1 MSGPTPGA
9 APAAASPALAPHLAG
24 LLDGLPSGEPL
35 DRELIGLAATAGL
48 SSSARVLDPACGRG
62 GAALALAEAL
72 GCHVDG
78 VDEAP
83 DLVAAAE
90 GEALRRGLPC
100 RFRTGAPPE
109 ALEMAAGHP
118 RDAVLWLGMGWALG
132 DPAATVAAL
141 RAAVRPD
148 GLLLVEDAVLRDGA
162 AAPAG
167 EPRLGRREAL
177 AALAAHGDEVVAER
191 PADDAAVRSANR
203 RDLATL
209 RERAAAL
216 GAREPALAPA
226 LEAWLAAQ
234 EERVAALERSLRTV
248 AWVLRRRGG

>member
-1 MSGPTPGA
+1 MIDPTAGA
-9 APAAASPALAPHLAG
+9 APAEALPDLGAHLPG

-35 DRELIGLAATAGL
+35 DRELIDLAVAAGLAPA
-48 SSSARVLDPACGRG
+48 ARVLDPACGRG

-72 GCHVDG
+72 RCQVDG

-100 RFRTGAPPE
+100 RFRTGSPPE
-109 ALEMAAGHP
+109 ALEMAAGHR

-141 RAAVRPD
+141 RAAVRPG

-167 EPRLGRREAL
+167 EPRLGRREAM

-191 PADDAAVRSANR
+191 LAEDAAVRAANQ

-209 RERAAAL
+209 RARAAAL
-216 GAREPALAPA
+216 AAREPALAPA

-234 EERVAALERSLRTV
+234 AERVEALERSLRTV
-248 AWVLRRRGG
+248 AWLIRRRDG